1 MYQMPAGEVA
11 NYLVGHQNSVTA
23 LRFSL
28 DGTTLVSGGADGTI
42 KVWDVQSGK
51 MQASIL
57 VPSAEGTNRQH

>member
-1 MYQMPAGEVA
+1 MYQMPAGEVV

-28 DGTTLVSGGADGTI
+28 AGTMLVSGGADVTI
-42 KVWDVQSGK
+42 KVWDVQSGT

-57 VPSAEGTNRQH
+57 VPSAEGTTWQH